1 MEFNP
6 IKQKYCPYCSSAKAK
21 SQFYPNP
28 VLAGEHLPY
37 CKSCA
42 GAKYR
47 EAAKLTGSKWAALW
61 SVCMEMGVPLIRER
75 FNVLKQQYDEDD
87 VKSTKNTPFATYL
100 DLLQDAR
107 VKYHGVFDSDMQL
120 SDFIQIS
127 DMVENVAEE
136 DMEEKRKYWNKVWG
150 SGYDADQCARL
161 DDYFEMY
168 TDDKPDMDA
177 GQILR
182 YRDLCKAELRK
193 FEGDD
198 SKEVTDE
205 ILKLMKLLKIDDF
218 QENRQSETEKFIDSW
233 AWRIENT
240 KPAEYEDLE
249 KYRDYA
255 GNEKMWN
262 EIQRVMLNAVAFTR
276 DYPDIT
282 TYEKGGKKK

>member
-6 IKQKYCPYCSSAKAK
+6 IKQKYCPYCSSVKAK
-21 SQFYPNP
+21 SQFYSNP
-28 VLAGEHLPY
+28 MLAGEHLPY

-87 VKSTKNTPFATYL
+87 TKSTKNTPFATYL

-107 VKYHGVFDSDMQL
+107 VKYRGVFDSDMQL

-127 DMVENVAEE
+127 DTSDDVAEE

-150 SGYDADQCARL
+150 SGYDVDQCTRL

-168 TDDKPDMDA
+168 TTDIPEMDT
-177 GQILR
+177 GMMLR

-193 FEGDD
+193 FEGNDD
-198 SKEVTDE
+198 KQTMDE
-205 ILKLMKLLKIDDF
+205 IFKLMGLLKIDKF
-218 QENRQSETEKFIDSW
+218 NSQEKSDTDRFIDRLIWKIEETE
-233 AWRIENT
+233 
-240 KPAEYEDLE
+240 PAEEEDE
-249 KYRDYA
+249 AKYRDVA
-255 GNEKMWN
+255 GFEVSFNNIMRCMQNLLAGTKN
-262 EIQRVMLNAVAFTR
+262 
-276 DYPDIT
+276 YPNIPKS
-282 TYEKGGKKK
+282 EE